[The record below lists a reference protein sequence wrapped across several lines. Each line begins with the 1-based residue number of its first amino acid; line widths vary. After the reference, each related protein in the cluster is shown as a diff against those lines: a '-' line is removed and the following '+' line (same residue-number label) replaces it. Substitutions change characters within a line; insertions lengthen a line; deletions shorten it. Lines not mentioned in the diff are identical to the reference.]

1 MKTTL
6 DLPDE
11 LFREVKATA
20 ARRGVLMKQFIT
32 EALTEKLAAPAP
44 NPEPKPWMKFAGCMA
59 SDPGMLAELKRIVQ
73 IVEDEFGRVDETDWK

>member
-44 NPEPKPWMKFAGCMA
+44 NPKPWMKFAGCMA
-59 SDPGMLAELKRIVQ
+59 NDPEMLAELKRIDQ
-73 IVEDEFGRVDETDWK
+73 IVEDEFGCVDEADWK